1 LNAMAAP
8 RASRVQTG
16 VEPLDALMGGGFT
29 PGAVNVVYGEAA
41 TGKTTLCLTA
51 ALNHLGE
58 HRAANVY
65 IVDSDNKLN
74 VGRLTQLAQ
83 PRGLGLLRRLHLHIP
98 RSFAEQEETLE
109 NLPTLDPLDL
119 VVLDS
124 VTGLYR
130 SEVSDEEQTY
140 RANKELNRQ
149 LGYITEMA
157 RSRGAT
163 FILTGQVRSILDTQQ
178 VEPVAPRLLGYW
190 GSLVL
195 KLEKTPRPSVRQ
207 ATIEKPREMHG
218 TVYVALG
225 ETGVTEAAP

>member
-1 LNAMAAP
+1 MAAP
-8 RASRVQTG
+8 RAPRVRTG
-16 VEPLDALMGGGFT
+16 VRPLDALMGGGFT

-51 ALNHLGE
+51 ALNYLGE

-74 VGRLTQLAQ
+74 VGRLTQVAQ
-83 PRGLGLLRRLHLHIP
+83 SRGLGLLRRLHLHIP

-195 KLEKTPRPSVRQ
+195 KLENTPRPGVRQ
-207 ATIEKPREMHG
+207 VTLEKPQEMHG
-218 TVYVALG
+218 TVYMALG
-225 ETGVTEAAP
+225 ETGVTEAAA